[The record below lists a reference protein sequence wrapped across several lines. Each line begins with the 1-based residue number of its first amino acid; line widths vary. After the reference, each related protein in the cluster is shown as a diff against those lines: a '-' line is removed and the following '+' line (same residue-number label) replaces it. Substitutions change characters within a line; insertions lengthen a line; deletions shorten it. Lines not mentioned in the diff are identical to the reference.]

1 LKPNG
6 VLSISFT
13 LVNDALGFKLSKI
26 LSELPGAGK
35 PLAVRVRYD
44 SVRTTAFVVRKGA
57 AVTMPDVNAFASIG
71 FSDVSDYFSQ
81 PYPES
86 AVPTDDWP
94 FFYMVERTYP
104 VTYMI
109 ALGMILLLSYVFV
122 RKTIGFTDPI
132 DRNYLPFFFLGS
144 GFMLVET
151 KAITELGLHLGGTW
165 FVIAAAI
172 LLVLVMAFLANL
184 IVTRSGQKLA
194 GPAYFGL
201 FISLLVGYGLA
212 TSHGQLMFGP
222 PLMQLAVS
230 CFVLTIPLFFAGIIF
245 SSLIGEAEVNISTAF
260 AYNLMGA
267 LFGGVMEYNS
277 MYFGFAF
284 LYLLALGF
292 YSLAWVFSF
301 EPAAARRLTA

>member
-1 LKPNG
+1 
-6 VLSISFT
+6 
-13 LVNDALGFKLSKI
+13 
-26 LSELPGAGK
+26 
-35 PLAVRVRYD
+35 
-44 SVRTTAFVVRKGA
+44 
-57 AVTMPDVNAFASIG
+57 MPDANAFASIG
-71 FSDVSDYFSQ
+71 FSDVSNYFAQ

-94 FFYMVERTYP
+94 FFYMVERACP
-104 VTYMI
+104 FTYMI
-109 ALGMILLLSYVFV
+109 ALGMILLLSYFFV
-122 RKTIGFTDPI
+122 RKTIGFSDPI
-132 DRNYLPFFFLGS
+132 DRSYLRFFFLGS

-184 IVTRSGQKLA
+184 IVTRSARKLA

-201 FISLLVGYGLA
+201 FVSLLVGYGLA
-212 TSHGQLMFGP
+212 ISHGQWMFGP
-222 PLMQLAVS
+222 PLMQLALS

-245 SSLIGEAEVNISTAF
+245 SSLIAEAKINISTAF

-292 YSLAWVFSF
+292 YSLAWAFSRKSREF
-301 EPAAARRLTA
+301 SWKSMSLIRTGQ

>member
-1 LKPNG
+1 
-6 VLSISFT
+6 VL
-13 LVNDALGFKLSKI
+13 
-26 LSELPGAGK
+26 
-35 PLAVRVRYD
+35 YD
-44 SVRTTAFVVRKGA
+44 HSRTTAFIAKKGQ
-57 AVTMPDVNAFASIG
+57 AVTMPDASGFASVG
-71 FSDVSDYFSQ
+71 FTDVSDYFAQ
-81 PYPES
+81 PYPQS

-94 FFYMVERTYP
+94 FFYMVERAYP

-109 ALGMILLLSYVFV
+109 ALGMVLLLSYVFV

-172 LLVLVMAFLANL
+172 TMVLVMAFLANL
-184 IVTRSGQKLA
+184 IVTHAQRKLTGA
-194 GPAYFGL
+194 AYVGL
-201 FISLLVGYGLA
+201 FVSLLVGYELP
-212 TSHGQLMFGP
+212 TTHGEWAFGP
-222 PLMQLAVS
+222 PLMQLSLS
-230 CFVLTIPLFFAGIIF
+230 CLVLTVPLFFAGIIF
-245 SSLIGEAEVNISTAF
+245 SSLISEAKINISTAF

-292 YSLAWVFSF
+292 YCLAWAFSWGGVQS
-301 EPAAARRLTA
+301 RVLTSQPQNP